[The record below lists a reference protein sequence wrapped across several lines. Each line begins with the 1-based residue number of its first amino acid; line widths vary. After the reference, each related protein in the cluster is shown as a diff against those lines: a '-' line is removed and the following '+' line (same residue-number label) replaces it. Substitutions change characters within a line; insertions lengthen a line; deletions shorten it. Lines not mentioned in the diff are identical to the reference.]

1 MDLFYGLLNLPWWG
15 YIVYTAVFLHFTNIA
30 ITLFLHRAMAHR
42 ALTLHPIVS
51 HACRLVLWLSTGMVT
66 KEWTAIHRK
75 HHARCEVEDDPH
87 SPQIL
92 GLGTVLMYGSEL
104 YRREA
109 RNAETLERYGQG
121 TPDDWMERNIY
132 TGHSRAGIVT
142 MLIIN
147 IVLLG
152 IPGIAVWCIQM
163 LWSPVAAAGVVNGIG
178 HFWGYRNFECPDA
191 ARNVSPIGII
201 LCGEELHNNHH
212 TFGTSA
218 KFSVK
223 PWEFD
228 IGWMYIKLFSYVG
241 LAKPKRIP
249 PQLTYHAE
257 KNAIDLETVKALFS
271 NRFQVMST
279 YAKEVIAPVFNQA
292 KASGSKGAEALCN
305 RTKLF
310 LIREKSLLNK
320 EDEQVIEKAIA
331 ANSEIK
337 VVYEFK
343 QRLQAIW
350 NQTTATQKDLLEA
363 LQQWCVDAEAT
374 GIKALKG
381 FVSKLR
387 GSIAV

>member
-15 YIVYTAVFLHFTNIA
+15 YIVYTVVALHLANIS
-30 ITLFLHRAMAHR
+30 ITLFLHRSMAHR
-42 ALTLHPIVS
+42 ALDLHPIVS
-51 HACRLVLWLSTGMVT
+51 HICRCILWMSTGMVT

-92 GLGTVLMYGSEL
+92 GLTTVLLYGSEL

-121 TPDDWMERNIY
+121 TPDDWVERNVY
-132 TGHSRAGIVT
+132 TGRSRTGIVL
-142 MLIIN
+142 MLLIN
-147 IVLLG
+147 LVLLG

-191 ARNVSPIGII
+191 ATNVSPIGII

-228 IGWMYIKLFSYVG
+228 IGWMYIKLLSYVG

-249 PQLTYHAE
+249 PQLIYHAE
-257 KNAIDLETVKALFS
+257 KNAIDLDTVKALFS
-271 NRFQVMST
+271 NRFQVMSS
-279 YAKEVIAPVFNQA
+279 YAKDVIIPVVKQA
-292 KASGSKGAEALCN
+292 RASGAEYLCA
-305 RTKLF
+305 RTKRF
-310 LIREKSLLNK
+310 LIREDSLLRS
-320 EDEQVIEKAIA
+320 EEEKYVQKAVS
-331 ANSEIK
+331 ANQEIK
-337 VVYEFK
+337 TVYEYK
-343 QRLQAIW
+343 KRLQAIW
-350 NQTTATQKDLLEA
+350 NQTTATQKELLEA
-363 LQQWCVDAEAT
+363 LQQWCADAEAT
-374 GIKALKG
+374 GNKALKS
-381 FVSKLR
+381 FVDKLR
-387 GSIAV
+387 GSVMA